1 MATMHYVTT
10 SAKALTAAGLL
21 LVSPIVLLFMGP
33 LVVGVTSDLVHVLG
47 PVPTALGFSGAMAL
61 FALYRLQN
69 PD

>member
-1 MATMHYVTT
+1 MPTMHYVAT

-21 LVSPIVLLFMGP
+21 LVSPIVLLFVGP
-33 LVVGVTSDLVHVLG
+33 LAIGVTSDIVHAIG